1 MLTLE
6 HILYVDVTILEL
18 ESHAH
23 ILMYE
28 SRSSIKQNLPNIPFI
43 KSLISINKKY
53 IVSNDNSC
61 KIIYI
66 YIAFKNSL
74 QIT

>member
-1 MLTLE
+1 MLTFE
-6 HILYVDVTILEL
+6 HIVYVDVYILEL

-28 SRSSIKQNLPNIPFI
+28 SRSRIKQNLPNIPFI

-66 YIAFKNSL
+66 LRSRIAYK
-74 QIT
+74 